1 MSTRSVLEGI
11 KVLDFSWVGAGPL
24 ATKYL
29 ADFGAQVIKVESR
42 KHLDLG
48 RLSAPFKGNISDP
61 DRSLFFLHSNT
72 SKLSI
77 TLNLQHPKGIKIA
90 KKLVLLADVVMENFA
105 PGVIEKMGLGYHHL
119 KQIKPDIIMASSSI
133 YGQTGPKAR
142 FRGYGNA
149 GVAISGHYVSTGW
162 PDRDPVSPG
171 IAYADV
177 VQPLFTVIA
186 LLAALEYKERTGKG
200 QYIDT
205 TQIETMIQFIAPAML
220 DYFANGHI
228 QKRMGNRS
236 SYACPHGVF
245 PCEGEDRWC
254 AIAVFDDTEW
264 KGLCQVMQDPEWTRN
279 AKFATL
285 SSRKENEDELESL
298 IGQWTIDYKAEDLV
312 TKLQG
317 TGVPSGV
324 VQDASDLVDRDP
336 QLRAR
341 QSFIRLE
348 HPVIGECNHPAPPVK
363 LSKSSAQIKTSPCL
377 GQHNDYVY
385 TELLGIPDEEYV
397 ELLNDGVFE

>member
-1 MSTRSVLEGI
+1 MSTRSILEGI
-11 KVLDFSWVGAGPL
+11 RVLDFSWVGAGPI

-42 KHLDLG
+42 KRLDLG
-48 RLSAPFKGNISDP
+48 RLSAPFKDNIVDP
-61 DRSLFFLHSNT
+61 DRSAFFLHSNT

-77 TLNLQHPKGIKIA
+77 TLNLSHPKGVEIA
-90 KKLVLLADVVMENFA
+90 KKLVLLSDIVMENFA
-105 PGVIEKMGLGYHHL
+105 PGVIGRIGLGYDVL
-119 KQIKPDIIMASSSI
+119 RQIKPNIIMASSSI
-133 YGQTGPKAR
+133 YGQTGPKSR
-142 FRGYGNA
+142 FRGFGNA
-149 GVAISGHYVSTGW
+149 GAAISGHYALTGW

-177 VQPLFTVIA
+177 VQPLFTVLA
-186 LLAALEYKERTGKG
+186 LLAALDYRERTGKG
-200 QYIDT
+200 QYIDAS
-205 TQIETMIQFIAPAML
+205 QVETMIQFISPTML
-220 DYFANGHI
+220 DYFVNGHI

-236 SYACPHGVF
+236 LYACPHGAF
-245 PCEGEDRWC
+245 PCQGEDRWC
-254 AIAVFDDTEW
+254 AIAVFDDMEW
-264 KGLCQVMQDPEWTRN
+264 KGLCQVMQNPEWTHN

-298 IGQWTIDYKAEDLV
+298 MGQWTTHYKAEDLV
-312 TKLQG
+312 AKLQAAD
-317 TGVPSGV
+317 VPSGV

-341 QSFIRLE
+341 QSFIRLD
-348 HPVIGECNHPAPPVK
+348 HPVIGECNHPAPPIK
-363 LSKSSAQIKTSPCL
+363 LSKSPAQIKTSPCL

-385 TELLGIPDEEYV
+385 TKLLGIPDEEYV